1 MNSSGEVSYGPF
13 LGFKSLANASNVD
26 NTTNC
31 FNNGSAVIKNQFVA
45 YNRIV
50 EIVKIIIC
58 ILGLIANILSI
69 VATVNVPREKW
80 STYTKLIINLAVSD
94 ILVVC
99 SVFVYVILEFSAIQ
113 HPCANIFHQMLL
125 NIALT
130 STLFNLVLMAIDHYF
145 AIIYALY
152 YGRVFS
158 KIRVNYVII
167 CLWIV
172 IFFCGVLDI
181 FVAFGSYDKEK
192 GDFCVY
198 VNRDHFN
205 YELVIIIV
213 IFAVLFGLLLI
224 YSRICYRVRQI
235 VRQDDLGRRKGRQGS
250 HSIKAV
256 VTTFL
261 IIGTFAFCWCPLGI
275 YHFIYYIW
283 PPKMDLNYETIQTF
297 LLVNNILVCVLLL
310 NPLCDPIIYA
320 LRRSE
325 VKLGYIR
332 FYNRV
337 ILRRRASTFD
347 RSSYARF
354 LRRNGSHNSLN
365 AETSAVVRLSISRNT
380 CHDVEYREGNL
391 TLENALP

>member
-1 MNSSGEVSYGPF
+1 MAMNNSREPSYRPFQEFSKSKNVS
-13 LGFKSLANASNVD
+13 NADNFSND
-26 NTTNC
+26 YS
-31 FNNGSAVIKNQFVA
+31 NGSDFSESQFNE
-45 YNRIV
+45 YIRIV
-50 EIVKIIIC
+50 DIVKIMIC
-58 ILGLIANILSI
+58 ILGLIANVLSI
-69 VATVNVPREKW
+69 IATVNVPREKW
-80 STYTKLIINLAVSD
+80 STYNKLIINLAVSD

-99 SVFVYVILEFSAIQ
+99 SVFVYVILTFTAVH
-113 HPCANIFHQMLL
+113 HPCADVFHQMLL

-158 KIRVNYVII
+158 NIRVNYVIV

-172 IFFCGVLDI
+172 IFFCGVIDI
-181 FVAFGSYDKEK
+181 FVAFGSYNKKK
-192 GDFCVY
+192 GDFCTY
-198 VNRDHFN
+198 VNMDNFN

-213 IFAVLFGLLLI
+213 IFAVLLGLLLI
-224 YSRICYRVRQI
+224 YSRICYRVRTI
-235 VRQDDLGRRKGRQGS
+235 VRQDEFGRRQGS
-250 HSIKAV
+250 NSIKAV

-261 IIGTFAFCWCPLGI
+261 IIGTFALCWCPLGI

-283 PPKMDLNYETIQTF
+283 PPKMDLNYESINTF
-297 LLVNNILVCVLLL
+297 LLVNNILLCVLLL

-337 ILRRRASTFD
+337 ILNRRTATFD
-347 RSSYARF
+347 RSTYARF
-354 LRRNGSHNSLN
+354 VRRSGSHNSLN
-365 AETSAVVRLSISRNT
+365 AETSAVVRLSFSRNT
-380 CHDVEYREGNL
+380 CHEVDSKDGSL
-391 TLENALP
+391 TPINASS